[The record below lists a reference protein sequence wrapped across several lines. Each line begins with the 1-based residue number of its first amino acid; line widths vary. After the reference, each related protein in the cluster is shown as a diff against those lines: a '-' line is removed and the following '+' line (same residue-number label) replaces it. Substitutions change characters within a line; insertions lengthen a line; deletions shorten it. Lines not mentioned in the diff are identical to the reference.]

1 MFVEEEGKATI
12 SYVLY
17 SSCDPFLS
25 GVMVPK
31 NFLLIFSNECEF
43 INGLFLCCFFGAFYA
58 FFGLFGGIMKNHSIS
73 VKKING

>member
-43 INGLFLCCFFGAFYA
+43 INGLFYVVFLVLFYA
-58 FFGLFGGIMKNHSIS
+58 FFVCSEE
-73 VKKING
+73 